1 MLIFFFFFDRNEN
14 PAVKKGIVAV
24 VAERPKEAPA
34 SALQQLLYE
43 RGVAMECWISSL

>member
-1 MLIFFFFFDRNEN
+1 MLIFFSPDRNEN

-24 VAERPKEAPA
+24 VAERPEEAPA

-43 RGVAMECWISSL
+43 RGVAMECWISFL